1 MSGPSNITDSNR
13 TYTIYV
19 YLHYKGNTL
28 KIVNEPTDT
37 PRDEKM
43 HKLEATLKAKEAKL
57 TSQDTSMHQL
67 EQTILSKDK

>member
-1 MSGPSNITDSNR
+1 M
-13 TYTIYV
+13 TYRFLV
-19 YLHYKGNTL
+19 NASKDGDTL
-28 KIVNEPTDT
+28 KIVNGPTET

-43 HKLEATLKAKEAKL
+43 HKLEATLEAKEAKL